1 MEEIWKDVVGFE
13 DYYQVSNLGR
23 VKRIKGGRGTHIG
36 KILHGA
42 PATDGY
48 WRVLL
53 RKNSKSKC
61 VNVHI
66 LVAKAF
72 IPNPDNKP
80 EVNHIDGNKLNNACS
95 NLEWVSHKENMDHA
109 WKNGLCHFHSEE
121 TRRKLSIAANNR
133 SEEHRRKLSIAASN
147 RTAEHRRK
155 LGEAHKG
162 KAPSEETRKKISEST
177 KGRVYVN
184 DGVRTKRVR
193 PEKLQDYLNEGYVLG
208 RIKKEI

>member
-13 DYYQVSNLGR
+13 GYYQVSNLGR
-23 VKRIKGGRGTHIG
+23 VKRIKGGRGSNIG
-36 KILHGA
+36 KILQGA

-72 IPNPDNKP
+72 IPNPDNKS
-80 EVNHIDGNKLNNACS
+80 EVNHVDGDKLNNSCS
-95 NLEWVSHKENMDHA
+95 NLEWVTHQENMNHA
-109 WKNGLCHFHSEE
+109 WRTGLCHFHSEE
-121 TRRKLSIAANNR
+121 TRKR
-133 SEEHRRKLSIAASN
+133 
-147 RTAEHRRK
+147 
-155 LGEAHKG
+155 
-162 KAPSEETRKKISEST
+162 ISEAQKGRQVSKESCRKMSESH

-184 DGVRTKRVR
+184 DGIKNRMIKPT
-193 PEKLQDYLNEGYVLG
+193 ELQDYLNMGYVQGLL
-208 RIKKEI
+208 KKEK